1 LLTKILGGLSSLGKE
16 YKLVVLER
24 ADAIVNCGGTRA
36 ETRLFVQSVWKPAVE
51 YTLPQSFLSEKQ
63 LKSIETASMP
73 KLYAACGYN
82 RINLEPY
89 LPDQKNYQEEDSH
102 R

>member
-1 LLTKILGGLSSLGKE
+1 MGKE